1 MATKDSELQLV
12 CQQAMHPAA
21 AGGYCSRPLGELL
34 PPVLL
39 LLNEINLLNKD
50 LYPRGSSVSVFWGIV
65 AGGQTGVGSGC
76 ERVLFVATLSLG

>member
-1 MATKDSELQLV
+1 MLPSIR
-12 CQQAMHPAA
+12 
-21 AGGYCSRPLGELL
+21 GGHCSKPLGELL

-39 LLNEINLLNKD
+39 LLSEITLLNKD
-50 LYPRGSSVSVFWGIV
+50 LYPQGPSVSVFWGIV